1 MRTRRIIVVAL
12 LVLVAGLVALRV
24 ALPSIVARELNAR
37 LAEMGEYSGWLEEV
51 DLAIWRGAYT
61 LRGLVIEKHGGTVPV
76 PLLVAPEVDISLSW
90 RDLFRGS
97 IVADASFEEPVVH
110 FVDGQE
116 EAESQSGAGVNWR
129 ERLEALVPTRID
141 VVEVRNGIVVFH
153 NFVSDPP
160 VDLEATSV
168 NAVIRNIT
176 NVRDAEGRRIAEMDA
191 TAIVLDSGQLE
202 SEASFDPFGHLDEF
216 RLALRILEIDLTRLN
231 DLAKAYANLDFE
243 SGNGEFVMELEATG
257 GELAGYAKPLFQDME
272 IFSWKSDVEQSDKN
286 LLEVAWEALAEGVTS
301 LLTNPPADQFGT
313 RIEIR
318 GRIDD
323 PEADTFDAI
332 VGILRNAFGEALQ
345 PYFEGIRLRAREDE

>member
-1 MRTRRIIVVAL
+1 MRTPRIIVVAL

-24 ALPSIVARELNAR
+24 ALPSIVERELNSR
-37 LAEMGEYSGWLEEV
+37 LAEMGEYSGRLEEV

-61 LRGLVIEKHGGTVPV
+61 LRELVIEKHSGAVPV
-76 PLLVAPEVDISLSW
+76 PLLIAPVVNISLSW
-90 RDLFRGS
+90 RDLFRGR
-97 IVADASFEEPVVH
+97 IVADAHFEEPEVH

-116 EAESQSGAGVNWR
+116 EADSQSGAGVNWR

-168 NAVIRNIT
+168 NAVLRNLT

-191 TAIVLDSGQLE
+191 TAIVFDSGQLE

-216 RLALRILEIDLTRLN
+216 RLALRILEIDLIRLN
-231 DLAKAYANLDFE
+231 DLAKAYASLDFE
-243 SGNGEFVMELEATG
+243 SGNGEFVMELEATE
-257 GELAGYAKPLFQDME
+257 GELSGYAKPLFQDMQ
-272 IFSWKSDVEQSDKN
+272 IFSWESDVEESDKN

-301 LLTNPPADQFGT
+301 MLTNRPADQFGT
-313 RIEIR
+313 RIEIH

-323 PEADTFDAI
+323 PETDTFDAI

-345 PYFEGIRLRAREDE
+345 PYFEGTRLRPREDQ